1 MLPVTDI
8 AETVGE
14 RTYRRLRSDII
25 FGRLQPG
32 QRLRLERLSAQY
44 ETSIATL
51 RELLNRLLVEG
62 LIVAEGQRGFEVT
75 PVSADRWHEI
85 AQMRELLECHALR
98 QSIDNGDVEWEG
110 RVVAAHHKLA
120 HIENRLR
127 AWPKIEPTHL
137 GVWCEAEWEF
147 HETLISACG
156 SGAMHE
162 MHRKVYDRHRQH
174 NLALSSNYSFRD
186 ENIIEHKAI
195 LDAAMARD
203 PDLCSG
209 NIEIHLRRGLDAVL
223 GGRKSGK
230 RAEGQ
235 SVDGE
240 TA

>member
-1 MLPVTDI
+1 MKQISSAEIYQDI
-8 AETVGE
+8 RNRLIAAEIE
-14 RTYRRLRSDII
+14 S
-25 FGRLQPG
+25 G
-32 QRLRLERLSAQY
+32 QRLKSDLMRNSYGCAASTIREVLFRLASDG
-44 ETSIATL
+44 
-51 RELLNRLLVEG
+51 LVEF
-62 LIVAEGQRGFEVT
+62 EDQKGFRVPELSERRLGELT
-75 PVSADRWHEI
+75 NLRI
-85 AQMRELLECHALR
+85 LLECEGARL
-98 QSIDNGDVEWEG
+98 SIERGDISWEAG
-110 RVVAAHHKLA
+110 LTAAHHKLA

-127 AWPKIEPTHL
+127 AWPKIEPPHL

-240 TA
+240 AA